1 MICFVRSAS
10 KRKDEYNDR
19 KTKQKQYWNPDDFG
33 FIIGAGVGVV
43 LFPDKMAVGAGI
55 GMCVGIFLAAMT
67 QILTRNKQETD

>member
-1 MICFVRSAS
+1 MTEKQSKNNIGTWMI
-10 KRKDEYNDR
+10 
-19 KTKQKQYWNPDDFG
+19 FG

>member
-1 MICFVRSAS
+1 MTEKQS
-10 KRKDEYNDR
+10 KNNIG
-19 KTKQKQYWNPDDFG
+19 TWIIFG

>member
-1 MICFVRSAS
+1 MNSMTEKQS
-10 KRKDEYNDR
+10 KNNIG
-19 KTKQKQYWNPDDFG
+19 TWIIFG